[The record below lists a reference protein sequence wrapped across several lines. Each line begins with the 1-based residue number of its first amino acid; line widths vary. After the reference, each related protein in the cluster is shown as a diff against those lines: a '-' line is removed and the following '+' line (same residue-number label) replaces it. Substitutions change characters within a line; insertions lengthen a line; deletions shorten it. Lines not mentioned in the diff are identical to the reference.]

1 MKKGRFREAKRTFMN
16 YEYSLIHISERFE
29 SDGTAYSISL
39 VNAKELRFVL
49 NGEEVSLSGRY
60 LFCLSDTDVLKD
72 AKWEYDVKTLSFL
85 PYFYNVNLSTAIIDD
100 PVYGEMREKYGYPDF
115 YLFRERGKDYRGF
128 IKLTESEY
136 DLVMT
141 MLVSAERN
149 IGNHEIDALWS
160 CRTRSDMIVILR
172 IAEAAHAGKSGDL
185 TNGIMRY
192 IRENLKEDLSLPALC
207 QRFDMNR
214 TTLAETVKKLTGL
227 TPGQYV
233 LSERLGQSRPDLL
246 FTRLTVEEVAGKY
259 GFSDVN
265 YYIRAFRKK
274 YGVTPLQYRKSG
286 FEKRISEEKRYHLK
300 NGGTGLMTAE
310 EFAAY
315 LNAGLGLAVIR
326 LRREP
331 DKSRFLEP
339 FRDYILTGKDCIQ
352 NHCFG
357 FEDDL
362 LSSFEESERVKGELL
377 SALFS
382 LDVPKPYHVLL
393 MKRWSNPEQEKKLG
407 ELLGTVY
414 EENYRRV
421 CEAAEAFGDKSLFR
435 LFDSVGNMEEK
446 MKAVENPEIIAL
458 NELCLSYKNAFD
470 ALAAFDGSAEWT
482 ERLIERE
489 AAMRKATGFFPSQPS
504 CDVLFGLFHDKNP
517 EIRAYMEAN
526 FPDDYYLKYDIHR
539 IRRMTPSEIRKLDA
553 DFFMDEKNVG
563 HGDLF
568 NSEYLPD
575 SVYSRVAS
583 ELWNCEDPKKR
594 IRLMWL
600 FPERRRGVIPDEPD
614 ELLPELREAIE
625 KAPRS
630 YDTEVL
636 ARYVLSARHPEIKA
650 YAAEL
655 IRKGDPQLIAYAI
668 PSYFCFNYEKSDRE
682 LFAERLTAEE
692 SETKEYYRRAFL
704 TAIEKGVPDLPLEVV
719 PHVFR
724 SFTCDY
730 NSSRAV
736 FISVLYQNWIYDE
749 NVTEEGL
756 LDADARIRSYAVK
769 MRDHVPYI
777 RTRYLNAKNAGDY
790 VRFFEK
796 KEQTGK
802 EIGIGLGDHMDL
814 KEFCRFNIDPIVEN
828 KFYDHILL
836 YIAARVKLM
845 TEQRVE
851 GFLAYAE
858 GKPVGYIDCA
868 RRDFYQPFRWLPNAV
883 KEDDIVVTTPVTF
896 GDPHVA
902 EALVRR
908 AARFAEEEGKKAW
921 AFLQRHDDTDEEWD
935 ALIALC
941 RDAGLSVAAQGR
953 HAPTQVIE

>member
-1 MKKGRFREAKRTFMN
+1 MN
-16 YEYSLIHISERFE
+16 YEYSLIHVSERFE

-49 NGEEVSLSGRY
+49 NGEEAGLSGRY

-115 YLFRERGKDYRGF
+115 FLFRERGDDYRG
-128 IKLTESEY
+128 IIRLTESEY
-136 DLVMT
+136 DLIMT

-160 CRTRSDMIVILR
+160 CRARSDMIAILR
-172 IAEAAHAGKSGDL
+172 IAEAAHAGKIGDV
-185 TNGIMRY
+185 TNELLRY

-207 QRFDMNR
+207 RKFKMNR
-214 TTLAETVKKLTGL
+214 TTLAETVKKLTGM

-246 FTRLTVEEVAGKY
+246 FTQVTVEEVAEKY

-274 YGVTPLQYRKSG
+274 YGATPLQYRKSG

-310 EFAAY
+310 EFASY
-315 LNAGLGLAVIR
+315 LKAGLGLAVIR

-339 FRDYILTGKDCIQ
+339 FRAYLMTGKNNVQ
-352 NHCFG
+352 NHCFAY
-357 FEDDL
+357 EDDL
-362 LSSFEESERVKGELL
+362 LSSFEESERIRVELL

-382 LDVPKPYHVLL
+382 LDAPKPYHVLL
-393 MKRWSNPEQEKKLG
+393 MKRWCGPEQEKKLG

-421 CEAAEAFGDKSLFR
+421 YEAADSFGDKKLFR

-446 MKAVENPEIIAL
+446 IKALDNPEIAAL
-458 NELCLSYKNAFD
+458 NELCLSYKNAFN

-489 AAMRKATGFFPSQPS
+489 VAMRNATGFFPSQPS
-504 CDVLFGLFHDKNP
+504 CDVLFGLFYDKNP
-517 EIRAYMEAN
+517 EIRAYMEEK
-526 FPDDYYLKYDIHR
+526 FPDDYYLKYDIYR

-553 DFFMDEKNVG
+553 DFFMDENVG
-563 HGDLF
+563 YDRYGLF
-568 NSEYLPD
+568 HSEYLPD
-575 SVYSRVAS
+575 EVVSRVES
-583 ELWNCEDPKKR
+583 RVWDPVGGKKQFR
-594 IRLMWL
+594 IRLMGL
-600 FPERRRGVIPDEPD
+600 FSERRRGVTPDEPD
-614 ELLPELREAIE
+614 ELLPELREAVE
-625 KAPRS
+625 TDPRS

-636 ARYVLSARHPEIKA
+636 AKYVLSARHPEIKA

-655 IRKGDPQLIAYAI
+655 IGKGDRLCAYAI
-668 PSYFCFNYEKSDRE
+668 PSYFCFNYEKGDRE
-682 LFAERLTAEE
+682 LFAERLTEEE
-692 SETKEYYRRAFL
+692 SGTKEYYRRAFL

-719 PHVFR
+719 PHIFR
-724 SFTCDY
+724 ELTFRDV
-730 NSSRAV
+730 NSTRV
-736 FISVLYQNWIYDE
+736 TFIIGLYQNGIYDE

-756 LDADARIRSYAVK
+756 FDADTRIRSYAVK
-769 MRDHVPYI
+769 MRDRVPYI
-777 RTRYLNAKNAGDY
+777 RTKYLNARNAGDY

-796 KEQTGK
+796 KEQTGH

-814 KEFCRFNIDPIVEN
+814 KELCRFNIDPIVEN

-836 YIAARVKLM
+836 NIAARVKLM
-845 TEQRVE
+845 TEQRIE
-851 GFLAYAE
+851 GFLAYSE
-858 GKPVGYIDCA
+858 GRPVGFIDCA
-868 RRDFYQPFRWLPNAV
+868 RRDFYQPFPWLPDAV
-883 KEDDIVVTTPVTF
+883 KADDIVVTTPVTF

-921 AFLQRHDDTDEEWD
+921 AYLRRHDDTDEEWD

-953 HAPTQVIE
+953 HAPTQVVE